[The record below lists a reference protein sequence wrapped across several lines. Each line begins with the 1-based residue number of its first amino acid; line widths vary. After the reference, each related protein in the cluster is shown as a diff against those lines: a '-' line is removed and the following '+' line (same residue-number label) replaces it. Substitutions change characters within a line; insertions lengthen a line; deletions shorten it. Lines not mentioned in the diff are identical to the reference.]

1 MRDKF
6 SDILVFLA
14 ILLVL
19 AAYFATGWM
28 AAPEKSRLLTSG
40 LPAMIVILLCCVP
53 LYFIHQWMLPGISFV
68 TGLFYAFLAAANPT
82 AFCLSP
88 FHGVAL
94 LLAVSLYCYLC
105 FTALRPA
112 LKYVA
117 GMWFTFGIAVQV
129 LPSLLWLTPVLLLS
143 SIGKA
148 MEKGKYCFTA
158 LLGLLLPPFAWMAVH
173 YLSSGITPAGDYLP
187 RIWSEM
193 TALQL
198 PSTNLSAATLCRIG
212 FTVVMVITAI
222 LRIMPRLS
230 RYKTA
235 QYHAILRLML
245 MTLCLSAYGF
255 LFLNYPALPAGL
267 LVLLPAAPLLGV
279 FVYDTLS
286 SKGAQTWIAILVLL
300 LVAERISLFVNL

>member
-1 MRDKF
+1 MQDKF
-6 SDILVFLA
+6 SNILVVMA
-14 ILLVL
+14 VLLVL

-28 AAPEKSRLLTSG
+28 VAPETGTLLTSG

-68 TGLFYAFLAAANPT
+68 TVLFYAFLTAANPT

-94 LLAVSLYCYLC
+94 LSAVSLYCYLC

-117 GMWFTFGIAVQV
+117 GMWFTFGIAVQI
-129 LPSLLWLTPVLLLS
+129 LPSLLWLAPVLLLS

-158 LLGLLLPPFAWMAVH
+158 LLGLLLPPFVWMAIR
-173 YLSSGITPAGDYLP
+173 YLSGGTAPAGDYLP
-187 RIWSEM
+187 HFWSEM
-193 TALQL
+193 TALHL

-212 FTVVMVITAI
+212 FTAVMAVTAI
-222 LRIMPRLS
+222 LRTMPRLF

-235 QYHAILRLML
+235 HYHALLRLML
-245 MTLCLSAYGF
+245 MTLCLSTYGF

-267 LVLLPAAPLLGV
+267 LVLLPVAPLLGV
-279 FVYDTLS
+279 FIFDTLTR
-286 SKGAQTWIAILVLL
+286 KGAQTWISILFLL
-300 LVAERISLFVNL
+300 LAAERISLFVNL

>member
-1 MRDKF
+1 MQDKF
-6 SDILVFLA
+6 SNILVVMA
-14 ILLVL
+14 VLLVL

-28 AAPEKSRLLTSG
+28 AAPETGTLLTSG

-68 TGLFYAFLAAANPT
+68 TVLFYAFLTAANPT

-94 LLAVSLYCYLC
+94 LSAVSLYCYLC

-117 GMWFTFGIAVQV
+117 GMWFTFGIAVQI
-129 LPSLLWLTPVLLLS
+129 LPSLLWLAPVLLLS

-158 LLGLLLPPFAWMAVH
+158 LLGLLLPPFVWMAIR
-173 YLSSGITPAGDYLP
+173 YLSGGTAPAGDYLP
-187 RIWSEM
+187 HFWSEM
-193 TALQL
+193 TALHL

-212 FTVVMVITAI
+212 FTAVMAVTAI
-222 LRIMPRLS
+222 LRTMPRLF

-267 LVLLPAAPLLGV
+267 LALLPVAPLLGV
-279 FVYDTLS
+279 FIFDTLTR
-286 SKGAQTWIAILVLL
+286 KGAQTWIAILFLL
-300 LVAERISLFVNL
+300 LAAERISLFVNL

>member
-28 AAPEKSRLLTSG
+28 ALPEKGTLLTSG
-40 LPAMIVILLCCVP
+40 LPAMSVILLCCVP

-68 TGLFYAFLAAANPT
+68 TVLFYAFLAAANPT
-82 AFCLSP
+82 AFRLSP

-105 FTALRPA
+105 FSALRPA

-117 GMWFTFGIAVQV
+117 GMWLTFGIAVQL
-129 LPSLLWLTPVLLLS
+129 LPSLLWLAPVLLLS

-148 MEKGKYCFTA
+148 MDKAKYCFTA
-158 LLGLLLPPFAWMAVH
+158 LLGLLVPPFAWMAIR
-173 YLSSGITPAGDYLP
+173 YLSSGIVPVGDYFP
-187 RIWSEM
+187 RLWSEM
-193 TALQL
+193 TALHL
-198 PSTNLSAATLCRIG
+198 PSPNLSAATLCRIG
-212 FTVVMVITAI
+212 FTAIMVITAI

-235 QYHAILRLML
+235 QYRAILRLIL

-267 LVLLPAAPLLGV
+267 LIMLPAAPLLGV
-279 FVYDTLS
+279 FIFDTLTR
-286 SKGAQTWIAILVLL
+286 KGAGTWLVILFLL
-300 LVAERISLFVNL
+300 LAAERISLFVNL

>member
-28 AAPEKSRLLTSG
+28 AAPEKGRLLTCG

-68 TGLFYAFLAAANPT
+68 TVLFYAFLAAANPT
-82 AFCLSP
+82 TFCLSP
-88 FHGVAL
+88 FHGVAV

-105 FTALRPA
+105 FSALRPA
-112 LKYVA
+112 LKYVT
-117 GMWFTFGIAVQV
+117 GMWLTLGIAVQI

-143 SIGKA
+143 SIDKA

-158 LLGLLLPPFAWMAVH
+158 LLGLLLPPFAWMAVR

-187 RIWSEM
+187 RLWSEM
-193 TALQL
+193 TALHL
-198 PSTNLSAATLCRIG
+198 PSPNLSAATLCRIG
-212 FTVVMVITAI
+212 FTALMVITAI
-222 LRIMPRLS
+222 LRIIPRLS

-235 QYHAILRLML
+235 QYHAILRLVL
-245 MTLCLSAYGF
+245 MTLCLSVYGF

-286 SKGAQTWIAILVLL
+286 RKAAQTWIAILVLL
-300 LVAERISLFVNL
+300 LAAERISLFVNL